1 MRFLVDMP
9 LSPKLAAWLTAN
21 GHDTIHA
28 SQAGLSQ
35 AADKEILQHAAAE
48 QCIILTADLDFPRL
62 LALQHSGGPGL
73 VLFRSGEWSEAE
85 CVERL
90 SRAFQLLPDQAFS
103 DSVIVIEKHRIR
115 RRSLPLD

>member
-21 GHDTIHA
+21 GHDAIHA
-28 SQAGLSQ
+28 SQAGLSH
-35 AADKEILQHAAAE
+35 AEDKEILQHAVAD
-48 QCIILTADLDFPRL
+48 QRIILTADLDFPRL
-62 LALQHSGGPGL
+62 LALLHSGGPGL

-90 SRAFQLLPDQAFS
+90 SRVLQLLPDQAFS

-115 RRSLPLD
+115 RRPLPLS